1 MRVTTQNREL
11 VLSGEGGDPDIMIW
25 NRLPLALQFIAKQCV
40 EDRGCG
46 VDAKCLNIELKS
58 CKASFVFRPMARP
71 QESKPVLPKR
81 DDVQPDV
88 VACRRTP
95 SILGSPSMRA
105 ESALVSRIIS
115 RHPHRLSRILAR

>member
-11 VLSGEGGDPDIMIW
+11 VLSGEGSDPDIMIW
-25 NRLPLALQFIAKQCV
+25 NRFPLALQFIAKQCV
-40 EDRGCG
+40 EDRRCG
-46 VDAKCLNIELKS
+46 IDAKCLNIELKS
-58 CKASFVFRPMARP
+58 RKASFVFRPMARP

-81 DDVQPDV
+81 DDVEPAI

-115 RHPHRLSRILAR
+115 RHPHRLSRILVR